1 MDVALLSIELYQ
13 NKFHYSGAFRPL
25 FYVKGGE
32 FQTIDGDKMSIG
44 GEQLEEERQF
54 TTHSFEYQP
63 GDMVYIFSDGIVD
76 QFGGPDNKKF
86 STKRLRTIITEN
98 LSEKMSV
105 QRALFNLAW
114 KDWLNDGE
122 QTDDVTMIG
131 IRLTGASE

>member
-1 MDVALLSIELYQ
+1 
-13 NKFHYSGAFRPL
+13 
-25 FYVKGGE
+25 
-32 FQTIDGDKMSIG
+32 
-44 GEQLEEERQF
+44 
-54 TTHSFEYQP
+54 
-63 GDMVYIFSDGIVD
+63 
-76 QFGGPDNKKF
+76 PDNKKF

-131 IRLTGASE
+131 IRLSGAGD